1 MEKKISNGKAKRVWM
16 KKRKMNES
24 HGSREIKFKI
34 EDEWDDTQEIQQ
46 DVQAQKAHPFR

>member
-1 MEKKISNGKAKRVWM
+1 MEEKKSNGKAKRAWM